1 VYLFHFTNF
10 VIFTNFYCFRAST
23 IITDL
28 LDFVPLMNLNI
39 EANKT
44 IFQMDVEA
52 RELKWGS
59 EISSKDSADIDVVVV
74 ADCIYYEEV

>member
-1 VYLFHFTNF
+1 
-10 VIFTNFYCFRAST
+10 
-23 IITDL
+23 
-28 LDFVPLMNLNI
+28 MNLNI

-59 EISSKDSADIDVVVV
+59 EISSKDLADIDVVVV
-74 ADCIYYEEV
+74 ADCIYYEEVGLTQDSNCGIRFKLHAIQYFEVCVF